1 LLTSPFLRNCKNCSW
16 QICVLGGPWLRRP
29 LISGRRNLRT
39 SHPRARSNWTAVA
52 RDRVGVGR

>member
-39 SHPRARSNWTAVA
+39 SLPNQIQATLPNWLSQAVS
-52 RDRVGVGR
+52 